1 LKLFLTSLSGIF
13 VPGLGHLILGRR
25 AKGLTFLAVLTLL
38 FLVGISM
45 DPDYFQKFGP
55 GMFGPSKLLPSGE
68 WAGPDG
74 HEGFVD
80 SASRILFTYV
90 FPFCVGLADYFL
102 GYVLQPILWAF
113 YQSLGFVGKASEAP
127 VAVKD
132 VGYCFAQLAG
142 LLNLL
147 VMMDAYD
154 CGYNDALFEKQY
166 GEEKD
171 FP

>member
-1 LKLFLTSLSGIF
+1 MIL
-13 VPGLGHLILGRR
+13 PGLGHLLVGRR
-25 AKGLTFLAVLTLL
+25 AKGLTFLGVLSLI

-45 DPDYFQKFGP
+45 DPDYYQKFGP
-55 GMFGPSKLLPSGE
+55 GLLGPVKLGVPLPKL
-68 WAGPDG
+68 GPDA

-80 SASRILFTYV
+80 SASRVLFTYV
-90 FPFCVGLADYFL
+90 FPFCVGLVDYL
-102 GYVLQPILWAF
+102 IGYVVQPILWGF
-113 YQSLGFVGKASEAP
+113 YQSMGFVGDAAKAP

-154 CGYNDALFEKQY
+154 CGYNDALFQKRY
-166 GEEKD
+166 GEAGD
-171 FP
+171 SD